1 MEGNSMNNEQY
12 IQRITAVIN
21 TLNGTV
27 LRADQIDAFQRI
39 NVCTSE
45 LKAIMSELSNPQK
58 EE

>member
-1 MEGNSMNNEQY
+1 MNNEQY